1 GHQDHALVHPPG
13 GGLGAIEDSGEVHV
27 QHALPVRLLDL
38 EEGLPDRDARVRDQY
53 VECPDPLKCRLDCF
67 PVRDVET
74 DRLDA
79 RDALGRGGDLLLA
92 EREGRDVRAFLQEA
106 AARRLA
112 DPARASGDDDT
123 LVAETFHAATIYS

>member
-1 GHQDHALVHPPG
+1 MPAF
-13 GGLGAIEDSGEVHV
+13 AISTSSVPIRSN
-27 QHALPVRLLDL
+27 A
-38 EEGLPDRDARVRDQY
+38 AY
-53 VECPDPLKCRLDCF
+53 CF